1 MLAGLPPVLLNR
13 AKAILEEL
21 EENKIDITTG
31 AVIEKSSYQEP
42 SWVKEV
48 KGIDPLSMSP
58 LEALNFLYELKGK
71 IQKEEK

>member
-1 MLAGLPPVLLNR
+1 MAKLVSTTYGDALFELA
-13 AKAILEEL
+13 L